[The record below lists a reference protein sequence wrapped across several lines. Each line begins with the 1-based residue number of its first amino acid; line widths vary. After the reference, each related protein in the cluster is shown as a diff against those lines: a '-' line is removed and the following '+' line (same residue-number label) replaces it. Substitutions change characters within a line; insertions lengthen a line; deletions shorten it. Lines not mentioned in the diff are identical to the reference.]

1 MLGLLLLL
9 LRRWYGFALVADAHY
24 AGVRALS
31 GSALLQRLLDFY
43 NARVALVIV
52 TNEPHALYLRARGCQ
67 AFVCPDPLPALPQPL
82 ALALPPR
89 SVFLVCSFDPDEP
102 YGAVFAA
109 FGELAREAGYTLIVS
124 GNYAKAGVDPRS
136 FPGVRLL
143 GYVPEAQYFAYLQ
156 ACALVMD
163 LTALED
169 CLLCGAYEA
178 LAGRQ
183 AADHLCCAALRDY
196 FGDAAL
202 YTAHEPRA
210 IAASIEQAFT
220 QREELTRR
228 AVSWRARNEQFIGE
242 RLVELRGT
250 LQGVARGT
258 LPTIDTARRSA
269 LGTPS
274 AVSAT
279 ATLLAEGAF
288 GMKALPPAV
297 TALPAALG
305 VPLASITNRYAVC
318 PWVNLPRFTVAVME
332 PSLQAVGICGSMIV
346 AWLKTGLSAS
356 TTRCSEVST

>member
-1 MLGLLLLL
+1 MAQSWLWIDWERHSRTRSLCRRLDLELLEMRIPGPRLLRYLKSSWRTLTRIRAARPTLVIATNPSLMLGLLLLL

-67 AFVCPDPLPALPQPL
+67 AFVCPDPLPVLPQPL

-178 LAGRQ
+178 LAAGKPLITS
-183 AADHLCCAALRDY
+183 ASAALRDY

-210 IAASIEQAFT
+210 IAASIEQAFA

-242 RLVELRGT
+242 RLAELRGT

-258 LPTIDTARRSA
+258 LPTDTAPQRARD
-269 LGTPS
+269 P
-274 AVSAT
+274 
-279 ATLLAEGAF
+279 
-288 GMKALPPAV
+288 
-297 TALPAALG
+297 
-305 VPLASITNRYAVC
+305 
-318 PWVNLPRFTVAVME
+318 
-332 PSLQAVGICGSMIV
+332 
-346 AWLKTGLSAS
+346 
-356 TTRCSEVST
+356 